1 VICVGLERKRWRAG
15 HLLCMIRSFML
26 WLVLALASG
35 LALAMPCAALAA
47 PLELAWDA
55 PDACPDREA
64 VEALVSQRLGERS
77 TPRAAPLTASGRIS
91 TGPTGFALTLRTPT
105 GERKLE
111 AASCDELAQSAAV
124 ILALLIDPRAA
135 PVPPPS
141 VEPEPEP
148 EPEPDPEP
156 AEESSPTSAPNSA
169 SRMVHGFV
177 RAELVGDVGL
187 LPSVGLGPGVAGGVV
202 VDRTTLELSGTY
214 LPAHDVTQGDDD
226 DVGDLRAFIGRLGA
240 CQALLAKPALGPCAF
255 VEYTRL
261 LGGGDD
267 SLEPHHDVDGGLW
280 SLLAAARLSVGID
293 ASFGWILE
301 LGVGLPLSIAEF
313 SVGEGA
319 SARTVHRTSRVV
331 GHART
336 GLELRF

>member
-1 VICVGLERKRWRAG
+1 
-15 HLLCMIRSFML
+15 ML
-26 WLVLALASG
+26 RLATG
-35 LALAMPCAALAA
+35 LAFGLAMAMPCAVLAA

-55 PDACPDREA
+55 PDGCPDRDA

-91 TGPTGFALTLRTPT
+91 TAPIGFVLTLRTPT

-135 PVPPPS
+135 PEPSPS
-141 VEPEPEP
+141 VEPEPEAEP
-148 EPEPDPEP
+148 EPEPDPEPEP

-169 SRMVHGFV
+169 SREVHGFV
-177 RAELVGDVGL
+177 RAELVGDIGL

-202 VDRTTLELSGTY
+202 VYRTTLELSGAF
-214 LPAHDVTQGDDD
+214 LPAHDVTQGEDD

-255 VEYTRL
+255 VEYTHL
-261 LGGGDD
+261 LGRGDD
-267 SLEPHHDVDGGLW
+267 SLKPRHDVDGGLW

-293 ASFGWILE
+293 ASFGWMLE
-301 LGVGLPLSIAEF
+301 LGVGLPLSVAEF
-313 SVGEGA
+313 RVDEGA